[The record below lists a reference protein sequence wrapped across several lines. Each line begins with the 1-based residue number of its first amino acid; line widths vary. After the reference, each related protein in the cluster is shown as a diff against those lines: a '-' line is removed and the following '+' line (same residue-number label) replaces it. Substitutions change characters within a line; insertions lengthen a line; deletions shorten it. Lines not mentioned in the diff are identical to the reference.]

1 MLCKRTHCYLLIL
14 VLVLSCAGQRSLLA
28 QHRPKVGLVL
38 SGGGAKGIAHIGILK
53 ALEEAGLTP
62 DYIAGTS
69 MGSIIGG
76 MYAAGYK
83 ADELHDIIADVDWDA
98 LLSNKV
104 PMNEVVFEEKHF
116 ANRYLLDFYFQ
127 KNKLIIPKGIIEG
140 ERLIRLFSELT
151 RGVHGLDF
159 DQLPIPFACVAT
171 DIVNGKSVVLRK
183 GSLAMAM
190 RASMSIPS
198 IFTPVTIDGK
208 LLVDGGVLENL
219 PVSTVLEMGA
229 DIVIAVNVS
238 LGLEAEDQLNTPISI
253 ITQTAFITAAHE
265 AELEA
270 KKANILIQPDLT
282 GFSTGSFNMAAE
294 ILDRG
299 DDAGRKYVQQFK
311 RLADS
316 LNRFGPSR
324 EMVHPKSEPT
334 YQFAEVQV
342 DGVDDVQQKNFIAGK
357 LNISP
362 QRAISITEL
371 EHRFATLY
379 ATRYYQRIWY
389 EILGTAD
396 HRILLVHATENPQ
409 TQFRFSY
416 HYDSENKG
424 GIVLNATIRNKL
436 LQRSR
441 LIAEADLAT
450 FPRVM
455 LDYFKYLGKRQ
466 NLAAQITGFFNV
478 NELPILTERGD
489 ELGSFSSRYYS
500 ATARLQ
506 TATFLNGTFGI
517 EGMLTHLY
525 LKPKVADV
533 PYRDINWI
541 NYNHLTF
548 ALYYKFDNTNDR
560 YFPVKGMRVDIRAA
574 ATPRAYG
581 SFQFADSIHAELKDL
596 GDAFYSDDIYSAAAT
611 IEPFIPLSHRFTILS
626 KLRYRIS
633 SLPDDAIN
641 FDNKDYIGGFIPNL
655 INSQEYYGAK
665 PKEFIAA
672 SYLYG
677 RVGLHYQILSKLF
690 AGLHYNF
697 LSANPK
703 DDEPVFSGK
712 NFRQAFAASLG
723 YASPIGPLKVYLA
736 KDPDRNSW
744 EASLAIGFYY

>member
-1 MLCKRTHCYLLIL
+1 MIFRHSLNYLLVVTFL
-14 VLVLSCAGQRSLLA
+14 CVTCTVTLA
-28 QHRPKVGLVL
+28 QKRPKVGLVL

-83 ADELHDIIADVDWDA
+83 ADELRDIITQVNWDE

-104 PMNEVVFEEKHF
+104 PMNEVVFEEKYF

-127 KNKLIIPKGIIEG
+127 KKKLIIPKGIIEG

-171 DIVNGKSVVLRK
+171 DIVNGKSVVLTK
-183 GSLAMAM
+183 GSLALAM

-198 IFTPVTIDGK
+198 IFTPISIDGK

-238 LGLEAEDQLNTPISI
+238 LGLEGEDQLNTPISI

-282 GFSTGSFNMAAE
+282 GISTGSFNMASV

-299 DDAGRKYVQQFK
+299 DDAGKKYVQQFK
-311 RLADS
+311 HLADS
-316 LNRFGPSR
+316 LNQFGTSR
-324 EMVHPKSEPT
+324 EVVHPKSEPT
-334 YQFAEVQV
+334 YQFSEVSV
-342 DGVDDVQQKNFIAGK
+342 DGVSDVQQKNFIAGK
-357 LNISP
+357 LNIDP

-389 EILGTAD
+389 EILGTSD

-424 GIVLNATIRNKL
+424 GIVLNTTIRNKL
-436 LQRSR
+436 LKRSR
-441 LIAEADLAT
+441 FIAEADLAT
-450 FPRVM
+450 FPRATI
-455 LDYFKYLGKRQ
+455 DYFKYLGRRQ
-466 NLAAQITGFFNV
+466 NLAAQLTGFFNV
-478 NELPILTERGD
+478 NELPILSDRGD
-489 ELGSFSSRYYS
+489 EIGSFASRFYS
-500 ATARLQ
+500 GTARLQ
-506 TATFLNGTFGI
+506 TTRFLNGAFGI
-517 EGMLTHLY
+517 EAMLTHLY

-533 PYRDINWI
+533 PYRDLNWI

-548 ALYYKFDNTNDR
+548 ALYYKYDNTNDR
-560 YFPVKGMRVDIRAA
+560 YFPVKGMRIDLRAA
-574 ATPRAYG
+574 ATPHAYG
-581 SFQFADSIHAELKDL
+581 SFQFADSIHGELKDL
-596 GDAFYSDDIYSAAAT
+596 GDAFFSDKIYSAAAT
-611 IEPFIPLSHRFTILS
+611 VEPFIPLSTRLTILA
-626 KLRYRIS
+626 KARYRIS
-633 SLPDDAIN
+633 SLSDDAIN

-655 INSQEYYGAK
+655 PNSQEYYGAK
-665 PKEFIAA
+665 PKEFMAA

-677 RVGLHYQILSKLF
+677 RIGLQYQILSKLF
-690 AGLHYNF
+690 AGLQYNF
-697 LSANPK
+697 LSANSK
-703 DDEPVFSGK
+703 DEPAFSGK
-712 NFRQAFAASLG
+712 NFRHAFAASLG
-723 YASPIGPLKVYLA
+723 YSSPVGPFRVFLA

-744 EASLAIGFYY
+744 EASLSVGFYY

>member
-1 MLCKRTHCYLLIL
+1 MEHF
-14 VLVLSCAGQRSLLA
+14 SLFA
-28 QHRPKVGLVL
+28 QNRPRVGLVL

-76 MYAAGYK
+76 MYAAGYR
-83 ADELHDIIADVDWDA
+83 ADELEDVITHVDWDE

-104 PMNEVVFEEKHF
+104 PLNEVVYEEKYF

-171 DIVNGKSVVLRK
+171 DIVNGKPVVLQK
-183 GSLAMAM
+183 GSLALAM

-198 IFTPVTIDGK
+198 IFTPISIDGK
-208 LLVDGGVLENL
+208 LLVDGGLLENL
-219 PVSTVLEMGA
+219 PVTTVLNMGA

-238 LGLEAEDQLNTPISI
+238 LGLEGEDQLNTPISI
-253 ITQTAFITAAHE
+253 ITQSAFITAAHE
-265 AELEA
+265 ADEEA

-282 GFSTGSFNMAAE
+282 GISTGSFNMASE
-294 ILDRG
+294 ILVRG
-299 DDAGRKYVQQFK
+299 DEAGKKYIRQFEK
-311 RLADS
+311 LADS
-316 LNRFGPSR
+316 LNQFGPAR
-324 EMVHPKSEPT
+324 QVIHPRSEPA
-334 YQFAEVQV
+334 YQFAEVVV
-342 DGVDDVQQKNFIAGK
+342 DGVDDQQQKNFIAGK
-357 LNISP
+357 LNISHE
-362 QRAISITEL
+362 RAISITEL

-389 EILGTAD
+389 EILGTND
-396 HRILLVHATENPQ
+396 HRILVVHATENPQ

-424 GIVLNATIRNKL
+424 GIVLNTTIRNKL

-441 LIAEADLAT
+441 FIAEADLAT
-450 FPRVM
+450 FPRVTV
-455 LDYFKYLGKRQ
+455 DYFKYLGIRQ
-466 NLAAQITGFFNV
+466 NFAAQITGFFNV
-478 NELPILTERGD
+478 NELPILSDRGD
-489 ELGSFSSRYYS
+489 EIGSFASRFYS

-506 TATFLNGTFGI
+506 TTRFLNGAFGV
-517 EGMLTHLY
+517 EAMLTHLY
-525 LKPKVADV
+525 LKPKVADA

-548 ALYYKFDNTNDR
+548 ALYYRYDNTNDR
-560 YFPVKGMRVDIRAA
+560 YFPVKGVRADVRAA
-574 ATPRAYG
+574 ATPNAYG
-581 SFQFADSIHAELKDL
+581 SFQYLDSIHGELKDL
-596 GDAFYSDDIYSAAAT
+596 GAAFYSDDIYSTAAT
-611 IEPFIPLSHRFTILS
+611 IEPFIPISRRLTILS

-655 INSQEYYGAK
+655 PNSQEYYGAR
-665 PKEFIAA
+665 PKEFLAA

-677 RVGLHYQILSKLF
+677 RLGLQYQILGKLF
-690 AGLHYNF
+690 AGVHYNF